1 MLRVGKECSDN
12 SNVSTLVGGPFN
24 KAFRDALLQ
33 ESYIPYLKVAVAGSP
48 VPMRNLD
55 DRMTVVALL
64 ASEAEVAGWNSE
76 GLPRDPVSSENGAI
90 VSATKRW
97 PLMIDPQLQ
106 GVAWIKARESSRLQA
121 VRLGQ
126 SELLRGLRTAIVD
139 GTSILIENMGERM
152 DAVILPVLRRE
163 TLKKGGREFVSLGD
177 DEVEYSKDFRL
188 FLHTKLSNPHRSAI
202 DPFYICL

>member
-1 MLRVGKECSDN
+1 VEVISY
-12 SNVSTLVGGPFN
+12 VGGPFN

-33 ESYIPYLKVAVAGSP
+33 ESYIPYLKSAVAGSP

-55 DRMTVVALL
+55 DRVTVVALL

-106 GVAWIKARESSRLQA
+106 GVAWIKTRESNRLQV

-126 SELLRGLRTAIVD
+126 SELLSGLRGAMAE
-139 GTSILIENMGERM
+139 GSSILIENMGERV
-152 DAVILPVLRRE
+152 DAVILPVLRRA
-163 TLKKGGREFVSLGD
+163 TLKKGGREFISLGD
-177 DEVEYSKDFRL
+177 DEIHYSKEFRL
-188 FLHTKLSNPHRSAI
+188 FLHTKLSNPH
-202 DPFYICL
+202 